1 MKKEID
7 KQFKKKVL
15 IKLIVASAIAL
26 ALFVAFIPLAVMG
39 KVQNGV
45 VRYLAFVSTLVL
57 IWVPYFFLLFK
68 IRYDYVAL
76 IVYLV
81 FIFLASLVGCGWSV
95 YQKVSW
101 YDIIIHFSSGV
112 VAGFIFYTIFS
123 ENSKYKLGYFWLFMF
138 IVSFGMLCG
147 GVWEIYEFL
156 GDSIAGLDM
165 QLTAGYV
172 GHKAIVDTMIDIIC
186 DFGGSLVAAV
196 ACMFLE
202 RNKRK
207 MTASVSEIAV
217 DSENKN

>member
-7 KQFKKKVL
+7 KDFKKKIL
-15 IKLIVASAIAL
+15 ITLIVASAIAL
-26 ALFVAFIPLAVMG
+26 ALFIVFIPLAVMG
-39 KVQNGV
+39 KVPNGI

-57 IWVPYFFLLFK
+57 IWVPYIFLLFK
-68 IRYDYVAL
+68 IRYDYVSL

-123 ENSKYKLGYFWLFMF
+123 ENSKSKLGYFWLFLF
-138 IVSFGMLCG
+138 IVSFGMFCG

-165 QLTAGYV
+165 QLTAGFV
-172 GHKAIVDTMIDIIC
+172 GHKAVVDTMIDIIC

-202 RNKRK
+202 RSKRK
-207 MTASVSEIAV
+207 KTEMEPEIVAEG
-217 DSENKN
+217 ENKN